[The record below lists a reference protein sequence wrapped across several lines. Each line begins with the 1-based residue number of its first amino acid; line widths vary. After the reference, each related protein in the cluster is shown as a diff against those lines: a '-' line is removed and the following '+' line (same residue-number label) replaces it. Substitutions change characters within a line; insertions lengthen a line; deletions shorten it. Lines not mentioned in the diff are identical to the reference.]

1 MKGQPHMGYVKYA
14 AYLDYNIEKAFHYFY
29 RLRKSNIY
37 SKHLRKVAHLN
48 QPKST
53 WIQCLFYN
61 GHSYVRIWLWLPF
74 SIELCGFKLT
84 SAQYDVASPH
94 QKKNFTKDYPTSG
107 YKTPSTVSLLAIL
120 NLLLAFEFLL
130 VKLFTF
136 QKPFSESISLDRIR
150 VNYLQQ
156 YKRLKLWWNVFARNA
171 DIWFHIRDGETVS
184 VDLVAWSDFAGEK
197 SQHTH
202 IFGWTADVQLAIKY
216 MDIFDLKSCEVT
228 QPMSQR
234 HHISMRTVLKKLQ
247 WMDKLSRLT

>member
-1 MKGQPHMGYVKYA
+1 MKGQPHMGYA

-74 SIELCGFKLT
+74 SIELCGFKLP

-94 QKKNFTKDYPTSG
+94 QKKTSQKTIQQVAIKPHQRYRFLPSWIFFWHSNFYW
-107 YKTPSTVSLLAIL
+107 L
-120 NLLLAFEFLL
+120 
-130 VKLFTF
+130 KLFTF

-202 IFGWTADVQLAIKY
+202 IWVNSWCSTCYKIYGHFR
-216 MDIFDLKSCEVT
+216 S
-228 QPMSQR
+228 
-234 HHISMRTVLKKLQ
+234 
-247 WMDKLSRLT
+247 

>member
-94 QKKNFTKDYPTSG
+94 QKEKNFTKDYPTSG

-130 VKLFTF
+130 VEIVYISKAILGIDQFRPYSSELFT
-136 QKPFSESISLDRIR
+136 
-150 VNYLQQ
+150 
-156 YKRLKLWWNVFARNA
+156 
-171 DIWFHIRDGETVS
+171 TV
-184 VDLVAWSDFAGEK
+184 
-197 SQHTH
+197 
-202 IFGWTADVQLAIKY
+202 
-216 MDIFDLKSCEVT
+216 
-228 QPMSQR
+228 
-234 HHISMRTVLKKLQ
+234 
-247 WMDKLSRLT
+247 